1 MSKVDT
7 RLGHLKT
14 LADMLSQAA
23 LRPVAEVRAR
33 RDAVKARID
42 QIAAHRRALL
52 SVGTDPI
59 LAAQMLAQAA
69 HLRRLQMSETEAL
82 ARAEADLGRAREA
95 ARRAYGREQI
105 LAEIEKQQIDERRRA
120 LERKRCRGI

>member
-7 RLGHLKT
+7 RLRQLKP

-23 LRPVAEVRAR
+23 LRPVVEARAR

-52 SVGTDPI
+52 SVGADPI

-69 HLRRLQMSETEAL
+69 QLRRLQMSETQAL
-82 ARAEADLGRAREA
+82 ARAEAHLARAREA

-105 LAEIEKQQIDERRRA
+105 LAEIEKQQIDARRRNA
-120 LERKRCRGI
+120 ERKRHRGI